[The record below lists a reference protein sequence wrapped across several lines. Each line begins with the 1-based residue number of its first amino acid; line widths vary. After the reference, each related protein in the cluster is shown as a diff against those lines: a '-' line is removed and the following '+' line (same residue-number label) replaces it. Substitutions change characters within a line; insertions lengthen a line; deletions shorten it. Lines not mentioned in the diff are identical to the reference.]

1 MPDPAWRFTPI
12 VFDAYGT
19 LFDPN
24 AVAVPLEA
32 IFPGRGPELATAW
45 RETQLRHTWLRT
57 VMGAYVDF
65 DTVTRHALGQVLDAA
80 GLSADP
86 ATIDQLLAHERALPP
101 FPEVVAALTAIE
113 SDWPMAILTNGTQS
127 TMEAIVRAAGLSDR
141 IPTVLSVDIV
151 RAYKP
156 APQVYRMASDHF
168 GVDPS
173 AVYFVSGNG
182 WDCAGAAAFGLRAI
196 RVRRGSG
203 PAVTERVGPAPIA
216 TIDDLT
222 GLAAVLRQPD

>member
-1 MPDPAWRFTPI
+1 MS
-12 VFDAYGT
+12 
-19 LFDPN
+19 
-24 AVAVPLEA
+24 
-32 IFPGRGPELATAW
+32 
-45 RETQLRHTWLRT
+45 
-57 VMGAYVDF
+57 AYVDF
-65 DTVTRHALGQVLDAA
+65 DTVTRHALAQVLEAA

-86 ATIDQLLAHERALPP
+86 AGFDELVAHDRALPP
-101 FPEVVAALTAIE
+101 YPEVVSALKAIE

-127 TMEAIVRAAGLSDR
+127 TMQAIVRAAGLSDR

-173 AVYFVSGNG
+173 AVHFVSGNG

-196 RVRRGSG
+196 RVRRGSA
-203 PAVTERVGPAPIA
+203 PAFNERVGPAPVA

-222 GLAAVLRQPD
+222 GLVAVLRQPA